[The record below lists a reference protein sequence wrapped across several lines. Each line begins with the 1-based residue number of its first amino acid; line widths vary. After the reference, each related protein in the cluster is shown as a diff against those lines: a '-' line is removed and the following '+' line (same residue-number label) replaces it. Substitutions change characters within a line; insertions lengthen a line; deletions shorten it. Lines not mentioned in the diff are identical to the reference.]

1 MLPFG
6 VGFRFPKSVDPR
18 RRTQRLS
25 KDASW
30 AVGVNESDLDL
41 VPHQQTVIP
50 AEGAGPELN
59 PVCQAKAVVDCSP
72 RISNRDR
79 PGGYRS
85 YGHAEEAA
93 SWNLP
98 GSGKEEPGEK
108 SLPRQTPRAA
118 RPPEPQRVLPS
129 CAGTWEPAFPT
140 GLLRRDS
147 NPPVSWQEHVQHG
160 REVHVVLGNEACD
173 LDSTVSALALAYYLA
188 QTSVQSK
195 AAFLPVLNIPRAE
208 FPLRTESTFL
218 LREQQ
223 IPDRCL
229 IFRDEVDLHAL
240 HRAGLLSLTLVDHHM
255 LPSGDAA
262 LEEAV
267 VEVIDHRPL
276 EREPGC
282 SVTAEL
288 VGSCATL
295 VTERILRGPPELL
308 DRQTAALL
316 HGEGKASQGR
326 SPGWGAAFW
335 GGDSD
340 LRPPCQAVSCW
351 LSVLFEALQTAKF
364 DVSGL
369 TTDQMLRKDLKALS
383 SDGLVL
389 AISAL
394 YVTLEAFL
402 QRPGLQQDLCAFCQ
416 RPHGAFLQRPG
427 LQQDLCAFCQRHPTV
442 SNGGRE
448 PFRQLAVYSQHAAV
462 RTAKPLDFRRLAQ
475 CAPWVR
481 SQIYIDLRL
490 SLVLRDWESP
500 LGVGEIGLL
509 VRSWVKGP
517 L

>member
-1 MLPFG
+1 
-6 VGFRFPKSVDPR
+6 
-18 RRTQRLS
+18 
-25 KDASW
+25 
-30 AVGVNESDLDL
+30 
-41 VPHQQTVIP
+41 
-50 AEGAGPELN
+50 
-59 PVCQAKAVVDCSP
+59 
-72 RISNRDR
+72 
-79 PGGYRS
+79 
-85 YGHAEEAA
+85 
-93 SWNLP
+93 
-98 GSGKEEPGEK
+98 
-108 SLPRQTPRAA
+108 
-118 RPPEPQRVLPS
+118 
-129 CAGTWEPAFPT
+129 
-140 GLLRRDS
+140 S

-326 SPGWGAAFW
+326 SPGKCVK
-335 GGDSD
+335 
-340 LRPPCQAVSCW
+340 PPLKHTHTLCP
-351 LSVLFEALQTAKF
+351 LLTRSVLFEALQTAKF

-416 RPHGAFLQRPG
+416 R
-427 LQQDLCAFCQRHPTV
+427 HPTV

-462 RTAKPLDFRRLAQ
+462 RTA
-475 CAPWVR
+475 V
-481 SQIYIDLRL
+481 
-490 SLVLRDWESP
+490 
-500 LGVGEIGLL
+500 
-509 VRSWVKGP
+509 
-517 L
+517 